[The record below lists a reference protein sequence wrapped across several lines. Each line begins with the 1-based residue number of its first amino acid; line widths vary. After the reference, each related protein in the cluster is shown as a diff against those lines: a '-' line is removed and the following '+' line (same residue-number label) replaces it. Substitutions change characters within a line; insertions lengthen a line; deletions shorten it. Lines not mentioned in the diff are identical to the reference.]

1 MLLGGLGA
9 GLLDFSLSTVLG
21 LALAGVPGA
30 LGAGLGAVDGAG
42 LGMGAGLG
50 AALTVGFSVSEPT
63 LPVLAGLTEPSPLAV
78 RGAGLTT
85 VTVRSCIVCE
95 FGWANRAAV
104 LTTVVIEVAAE
115 AINGLGS
122 LTLDSTGGPTHCSER
137 GCSGSS
143 VLRFLHTSRETGCP
157 GLSASDGVEAFLFGE
172 PDLSTP
178 KSSGC
183 VWKEAFIEG

>member
-1 MLLGGLGA
+1 M
-9 GLLDFSLSTVLG
+9 LG

-30 LGAGLGAVDGAG
+30 LGAGLGAVEGAG

-50 AALTVGFSVSEPT
+50 AALTVGFSELT

-78 RGAGLTT
+78 RGVGLTA
-85 VTVRSCIVCE
+85 VTVRSCVVCV
-95 FGWANRAAV
+95 FDWANRATVV

-122 LTLDSTGGPTHCSER
+122 LTLERTGGPTHCNDS
-137 GCSGSS
+137 GCGSS
-143 VLRFLHTSRETGCP
+143 VLRFLQTSSETGWP
-157 GLSASDGVEAFLFGE
+157 EFSVNDGVGAFLLGE

-178 KSSGC
+178 RSSGC
-183 VWKEAFIEG
+183 VWKEVLI